1 MIEITVKVPENK
13 LQFFIELLDQL
24 DLKAVGSN
32 IDIPE
37 WQKEQLDE
45 GIKEYERGTA
55 NYTNWNEVKVDLF
68 NKNKVK
74 RLTL

>member
-45 GIKEYERGTA
+45 GIKEYESGTA

-68 NKNKVK
+68 NKYKVK
-74 RLTL
+74 